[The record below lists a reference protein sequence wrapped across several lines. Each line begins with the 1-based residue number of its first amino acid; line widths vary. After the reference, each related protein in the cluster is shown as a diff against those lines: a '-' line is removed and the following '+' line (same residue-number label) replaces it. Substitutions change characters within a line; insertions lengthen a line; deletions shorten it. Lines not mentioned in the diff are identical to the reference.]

1 MFEGKLIVFVFFKV
15 GQFARRLTAT
25 EQFPVTGR
33 RQRHFRPSKNASMN
47 THCYAWH
54 FGELQN
60 NSLASDKSKK
70 SREMKCRRPEEA
82 DGLEE

>member
-1 MFEGKLIVFVFFKV
+1 MFEGKLIVFLFFLSWPII
-15 GQFARRLTAT
+15 ARRLT
-25 EQFPVTGR
+25 EQFLETGR
-33 RQRHFRPSKNASMN
+33 RQRHFRPSRNASMN

-70 SREMKCRRPEEA
+70 SRGMKCRRPEEA